1 MKSYYKIMPE
11 YNSRERADFFIIRPV
26 GSINTNTY
34 MSLQKEIE
42 LILESGPETILFD
55 MKQVNYINFSGLR
68 VILKTIVKMSQLKGN
83 VYITD
88 LQPQVKEMFEI
99 MIGALPHWLSR
110 SRKQLENCL
119 DENHLNHTGNSLWI
133 KSDETE
139 KVYCPSLSNK
149 KRTDTVFVSE
159 SGPIDYTIYA

>member
-1 MKSYYKIMPE
+1 MPK
-11 YNSRERADFFIIRPV
+11 YTSQERAGFFIIRPV

-34 MSLQKEIE
+34 MTLQKEIE
-42 LILESGPETILFD
+42 LILKSGPETILFD

-68 VILKTIVKMSQLKGN
+68 VILRTIVKMSQIKGN

-99 MIGALPHWLSR
+99 MIGALPHWLHK
-110 SRKQLENCL
+110 SRKQLVSCL
-119 DENHLNHTGNSLWI
+119 DDNHQNHIGNSHWT

-139 KVYCPSLSNK
+139 KGYCPSLLYG
-149 KRTDTVFVSE
+149 KRTDIVFVSE
-159 SGPIDYTIYA
+159 SGPMENIML

>member
-1 MKSYYKIMPE
+1 MKSYHKIMTE
-11 YNSRERADFFIIRPV
+11 VTSQERAGFFIIRPV

-34 MSLQKEIE
+34 MALQKEIE

-68 VILKTIVKMSQLKGN
+68 VILKTIVKMSRLKGN

-99 MIGALPHWLSR
+99 MIGALPPWLHR

-119 DENHLNHTGNSLWI
+119 DENHQNQIGNSLWT

-139 KVYCPSLSNK
+139 KVDCPSPLNK
-149 KRTDTVFVSE
+149 KRTDIVFVSE
-159 SGPIDYTIYA
+159 SGPMENIML